1 MARFSGLVGY
11 GEPTETS
18 EGVWE
23 DVITEVKYRGDTT
36 RNTLRREDG
45 EAINS
50 DITLNAS
57 VSIVA
62 DTYARGHIHAIKYV
76 MVAGTRWTVSSVDV
90 QSPRLLLRLGGVYN
104 GPTP

>member
-11 GEPTETS
+11 GTPTETS

-23 DVITEVKYRGDTT
+23 DVITEVKYNGDMV
-36 RNTLRREDG
+36 RNAFRREVSD
-45 EAINS
+45 AINS

-62 DTYARGHIHAIKYV
+62 DDYARGHVDAIKYV
-76 MVAGTRWTVSSVDV
+76 VVAGTRWIVSTVDI
-90 QSPRLLLRLGGVYN
+90 QSPRLILRLGGVYN
-104 GPTP
+104 GSTP